1 MDELNKT
8 VIMEKKKIGSKKKIL
23 EECDNIKNKLNTI
36 LSSIENMKFYQ
47 DKFNISNNNFIKN
60 EKRTIIEN
68 IEDINN
74 ITNKIV
80 KSITKLIKNN
90 DLEYNIKML
99 MEILKCD
106 FSKIIIFSKK
116 EYISINFYILTIQYI
131 PVSNKKNLYKNILEM
146 EEIINTILKK
156 NITEIEIE
164 IKNNGK

>member
-1 MDELNKT
+1 MSELNKI

-47 DKFNISNNNFIKN
+47 DKFNISNNNFMKN

-106 FSKIIIFSKK
+106 F
-116 EYISINFYILTIQYI
+116 
-131 PVSNKKNLYKNILEM
+131 
-146 EEIINTILKK
+146 
-156 NITEIEIE
+156 
-164 IKNNGK
+164 